1 MVENARLMQRKR
13 AQKLQFIKRKLV
25 AAHAREFAFNG
36 APAAH
41 GIHERAVAIENNTQ
55 ALGRSNRR
63 IIRHN
68 GAGLPYLTTLMTE
81 GSSS

>member
-1 MVENARLMQRKR
+1 MVENARLVQRER
-13 AQKLQFIKRKLV
+13 AHKLQFIKRKLV

-36 APAAH
+36 TPAAH
-41 GIHERAVAIENNTQ
+41 GIHERAIAVENNTQ
-55 ALGRSNRR
+55 ALGRNSRR

-68 GAGLPYLTTLMTE
+68 GASLPYLTTLMTE